1 MRKTE
6 LSVNNLHWI
15 LQILQNIEVGLVVFD
30 RDYRVEVWNG
40 FMENHSGISSSKAKG
55 VTLFELL
62 PALPRTWFSYK
73 TESVFKLGV
82 QAHCNWQQEPHSM
95 RFEHIRPFTSQS
107 ELMFQNITLFPLFSS
122 DKEVERVCA
131 VIYDVSEEATNM
143 LQLQSLSRTDALTEL
158 FNRGHWQSLFEQEYA
173 RCRRYNDKA
182 AIILL
187 DIDHFKAVN
196 DNYGHPVGDKA
207 IQLIAQQIRET
218 YRETDLCGRYGGE
231 EFAILLPH
239 TTIDDACSVAERLR
253 QRVEQTTFEYEV
265 DGEQGSLSVT
275 ISLGVAEFSRAYKDP
290 EQWLEAADKALYQA
304 KESGRNQVRKAV
316 APDHGQ

>member
-6 LSVNNLHWI
+6 LSVSNLHWI

-55 VTLFELL
+55 ASLFEIL
-62 PALPRTWFSYK
+62 PALPREWFSYK

-95 RFEHIRPFTSQS
+95 GFEHIRPFTSQS

-122 DKEVERVCA
+122 ANDVERVCA
-131 VIYDVSEEATNM
+131 VIYDASEEATNM
-143 LQLQSLSRTDALTEL
+143 LQLQSLSRTDALTDL

-173 RCRRYNDKA
+173 RCRRYQDIA
-182 AIILL
+182 SIILL
-187 DIDHFKAVN
+187 DIDHFKSVN

-207 IQLIAQQIRET
+207 IQLIAQLIRDT

-239 TTIDDACSVAERLR
+239 TALADAFLVAERLR
-253 QRVEQTTFEYEV
+253 QRVEKTAFDYEV
-265 DGEQGSLSVT
+265 DGEQGSLSIT
-275 ISLGVAEFSRAYKDP
+275 ISLGIAEFSSDYKDP
-290 EQWLEAADKALYQA
+290 EHWLEAADKALYNA
-304 KESGRNQVRKAV
+304 KENGRNQVKKAT
-316 APDHGQ
+316 